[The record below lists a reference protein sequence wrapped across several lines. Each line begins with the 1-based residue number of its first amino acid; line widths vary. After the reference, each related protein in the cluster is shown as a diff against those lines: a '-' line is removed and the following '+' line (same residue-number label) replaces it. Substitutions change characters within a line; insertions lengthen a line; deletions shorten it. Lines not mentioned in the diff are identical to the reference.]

1 MIINDLIP
9 AVISKL
15 RGRTDKNSSIPY
27 YIAQSLIDL
36 STNYEFEELKQTGP
50 LTNFVVNIAEYP
62 TRGYDPSGINGNPFV
77 LSTDDRIT
85 FIRSW
90 FTYFDTNGMV
100 NIGQSTGNEMSNRDI
115 RVVQSMSKILGLPT
129 TYCMY
134 GGYDNKGTLIVGFM
148 PDNPYPT
155 QMRYQREHPFNVP
168 YEQVLQ
174 SLGDSSLSSKIAA
187 SKIYMPRDWIEI
199 VILAAAEKACYD
211 IGMNE
216 IGMSYHQQLFGYKD
230 KRGNDM
236 PGIITVK
243 ISQQDR
249 QTSFNSRAM
258 RPVVRRY
265 T

>member
-1 MIINDLIP
+1 MIINDLVP
-9 AVISKL
+9 AVRSKL
-15 RGRTDKNSSIPY
+15 RGRTDKDSSIPY
-27 YIAQSLIDL
+27 YIAQALIDL

-62 TRGYDPSGINGNPFV
+62 TKGYDPSGINGNPFV
-77 LSTDDRIT
+77 LSVDDRIT

-100 NIGQSTGNEMSNRDI
+100 N
-115 RVVQSMSKILGLPT
+115 
-129 TYCMY
+129 
-134 GGYDNKGTLIVGFM
+134 VG
-148 PDNPYPT
+148 
-155 QMRYQREHPFNVP
+155 
-168 YEQVLQ
+168 YEQILQ
-174 SLGDSSLSSKIAA
+174 SLGDSSLTSKIAA
-187 SKIYMPRDWIEI
+187 SKVYMPRDWIEI

-216 IGMSYHQQLFGYKD
+216 IGMSYHQQLYGYKD
-230 KRGNDM
+230 KKGSEY